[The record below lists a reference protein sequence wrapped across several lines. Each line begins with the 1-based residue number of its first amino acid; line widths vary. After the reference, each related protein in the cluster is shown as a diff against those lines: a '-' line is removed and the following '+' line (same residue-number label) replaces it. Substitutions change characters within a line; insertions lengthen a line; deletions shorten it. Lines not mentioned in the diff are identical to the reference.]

1 MTIDFVKHQTS
12 NIKQQISNLKSQI
25 FSLLSGI
32 VFMSFPSKKDM
43 AKERT
48 QKKSIRKTNDSKS
61 LNNQNE
67 ENILNLPDVSDI
79 PGQEKIKSTPV
90 PEAMGNTTV
99 SSDDEEGIRNGRDI
113 LNKDDEDLDIVM
125 GTEADVTAEDLKVLG
140 RVDQDLDEGDDEML
154 RQEGL
159 DDIDNEGEPL
169 NEDVADI
176 GSSGKDLDV
185 PTDDK
190 DDDDEEN
197 EFYSRNKNED

>member
-1 MTIDFVKHQTS
+1 
-12 NIKQQISNLKSQI
+12 
-25 FSLLSGI
+25 
-32 VFMSFPSKKDM
+32 
-43 AKERT
+43 
-48 QKKSIRKTNDSKS
+48 
-61 LNNQNE
+61 
-67 ENILNLPDVSDI
+67 
-79 PGQEKIKSTPV
+79 
-90 PEAMGNTTV
+90 
-99 SSDDEEGIRNGRDI
+99 
-113 LNKDDEDLDIVM
+113 LDIVM

-159 DDIDNEGEPL
+159 DDTDNEGEPL
-169 NEDVADI
+169 NEGVADI

>member
-1 MTIDFVKHQTS
+1 
-12 NIKQQISNLKSQI
+12 
-25 FSLLSGI
+25 
-32 VFMSFPSKKDM
+32 M

-48 QKKSIRKTNDSKS
+48 QKKSTRKTNDSKS

-79 PGQEKIKSTPV
+79 PGQEKIKSAPLPGTLGDTTP
-90 PEAMGNTTV
+90 

-159 DDIDNEGEPL
+159 DDTDNEGEPL
-169 NEDVADI
+169 NEGVADI